1 MTNQKKKQMSK
12 KEKLRQLY
20 NKAYTEVQNM
30 LQYQPD
36 DFRIEQVEYDND
48 DHFNS
53 VVVSFLIKRNLTS
66 MEEKFGL
73 AYIAANKVERIYK
86 EIKFKE
92 NEEIKGVYIYEK

>member
-1 MTNQKKKQMSK
+1 MNKQ
-12 KEKLRQLY
+12 EKLRQLY
-20 NKAYTEVQNM
+20 TKVYTEVQNI
-30 LQYQPD
+30 LLYQPD
-36 DFRIEQVEYDND
+36 DFRIEQIEYNND

-66 MEEKFGL
+66 REDKFGL
-73 AYIAANKVERIYK
+73 AYLAANHVERVYK